1 MKSAVV
7 LGMLG
12 VGLLL
17 LIAGGVWTSVFTGTS
32 SWTQEKDNRLAEVG
46 KRMHVLTFVV
56 GNAEAN
62 PSMHGGPDLPKAK
75 AELMALREENKALM
89 EEFKGIQS
97 RPQTMSKVMKWSGI
111 SLMLVGIAGWYAV
124 NQSN

>member
-7 LGMLG
+7 LGMVGL
-12 VGLLL
+12 GLLL
-17 LIAGGVWTSVFTGTS
+17 LLASGVWVSVFPGTS

-46 KRMHVLTFVV
+46 KRMHVLSFVV

-62 PSMHGGPDLPKAK
+62 PRMHGGPDLPKAK
-75 AELMALREENKALM
+75 AELVALTEENKTLM
-89 EEFKGIQS
+89 DEFKGVQA

-124 NQSN
+124 SQSR

>member
-7 LGMLG
+7 LGMIG

-17 LIAGGVWTSVFTGTS
+17 LLVSGVWTSVFPGTS
-32 SWTQEKDNRLAEVG
+32 SWTQEKDDRLAAVG
-46 KRMHVLTFVV
+46 KRMHVLSFIV

-75 AELMALREENKALM
+75 AELAAVAEENKALM
-89 EEFKGIQS
+89 DEFKGVQA
-97 RPQTMSKVMKWSGI
+97 RPQTMSKFMKWSGI
-111 SLMLVGIAGWYAV
+111 SLMLVGICGWYAIS
-124 NQSN
+124 QSR